1 MRSGCVSLIEG
12 LLVLLILL
20 RCAYGASVRAC
31 VLFLVF
37 SGVICAL
44 RAPRDVNRR
53 VFQKLVASGSREA
66 MAYSQCVSSL
76 QQISYEDTNVCVRP
90 AARVRGVPA
99 LIRVDCSDILIF
111 VRVLRAFRGDKQWQR
126 SVPNRFVR
134 VLHR

>member
-1 MRSGCVSLIEG
+1 MAHQFVHVSFF
-12 LLVLLILL
+12 
-20 RCAYGASVRAC
+20 S
-31 VLFLVF
+31 FF

-53 VFQKLVASGSREA
+53 VFQKLVESGYRQA

-76 QQISYEDTNVCVRP
+76 QQMFYEDTNVCARP
-90 AARVRGVPA
+90 AARVRGVQA

-111 VRVLRAFRGDKQWQR
+111 VRVLRAFRGDKHWQR
-126 SVPNRFVR
+126 SVFNRFVR